1 MSKHVPVNGNLPS
14 GTPIAAAVTG
24 KPKDIP
30 NKPGT
35 GKKHVTRILSY
46 PESVSSDPM
55 QGHYII
61 FEILTQNKAEM
72 SGQKLVQKLLKRQ
85 QEEANQSFYGYDPV
99 GPGNGGVDKNKPN
112 SLSVAHQA
120 TTRLTTVIALYMPPS
135 VSVEYK
141 MNYNEKEI
149 GAAAEG
155 ANAIVNALSG
165 GNWSGAGWDAL
176 KTVGS
181 MGAGLGKSFVDSMPG
196 MQGTSSVLEIHA
208 GSIMTPRMELMFEG
222 LSRRN
227 FSYNFVFL
235 PKSVKEAETVEEI
248 VKLFK
253 FHAASDYG
261 GALSGI
267 IGGADGVR
275 TMTIP
280 DLFDIKYMHMGS
292 DNTHLNKIKTC
303 VLSNISVEY
312 GAERYTAYD
321 GGRPQTTKLALSF
334 TELELITKTY
344 IEDGY

>member
-61 FEILTQNKAEM
+61 FEILTQNKAELTTA
-72 SGQKLVQKLLKRQ
+72 KLVQKLLQERQ
-85 QEEANQSFYGYDPV
+85 RELEAGMFGD
-99 GPGNGGVDKNKPN
+99 PGNVGVDKNKPN

-141 MNYNEKEI
+141 MNYNEHEI
-149 GAAAEG
+149 AAAAEG

-181 MGAGLGKSFVDSMPG
+181 MGANIGKTFVDNMPG
-196 MQGTSSVLEIHA
+196 MAGTSSVLEIHA

-261 GALSGI
+261 GALSGAF
-267 IGGADGVR
+267 GGADGVR

-280 DLFDIKYMHMGS
+280 DLFDIKYMHIDQGL
-292 DNTHLNKIKTC
+292 NKHLNKIKTC

-312 GAERYTAYD
+312 GAERYTAYAD
-321 GGRPQTTKLALSF
+321 GRPQVTKLALSF

-344 IEDGY
+344 IKDGY